1 MKKSVLCFSL
11 LLTLISGN
19 ALADDGAIHGTMQK
33 LGIKVESIKPSPI
46 VGLNTIVTEQG
57 IIYLSDDGKYLLQGP
72 IYDVSGSSP
81 VNVSN
86 QLLMKKLEAMKDQ
99 MIVYKAPEEK
109 HVVTVFTDITC
120 GYCHK
125 LHENMKEYNKLGI
138 TVRYLAFPR
147 QGMKHKSAEE
157 MQSIWCSATPQKSLD
172 AAFKG
177 NDISPIKG
185 CKVNIANHYKLGLQ
199 FGVQG
204 TPAIILKDGNLLGG
218 YMPPEALA
226 KTLDQSG
233 K

>member
-86 QLLMKKLEAMKDQ
+86 QLLMKSWK
-99 MIVYKAPEEK
+99 
-109 HVVTVFTDITC
+109 
-120 GYCHK
+120 
-125 LHENMKEYNKLGI
+125 
-138 TVRYLAFPR
+138 R
-147 QGMKHKSAEE
+147 
-157 MQSIWCSATPQKSLD
+157 
-172 AAFKG
+172 
-177 NDISPIKG
+177 
-185 CKVNIANHYKLGLQ
+185 
-199 FGVQG
+199 
-204 TPAIILKDGNLLGG
+204 
-218 YMPPEALA
+218 
-226 KTLDQSG
+226 
-233 K
+233 

>member
-11 LLTLISGN
+11 LLALFSGN
-19 ALADDGAIHGTMQK
+19 VLADDGAVHGTMQK
-33 LGIKVESIKPSPI
+33 LGIKVENIKPSPI

-99 MIVYKAPEEK
+99 MIIYKAPEEK

-147 QGMKHKSAEE
+147 QGMQHKSAEE

-177 NDISPIKG
+177 NDISPIKS
-185 CKVNIANHYKLGLQ
+185 CKVDIANHYKLGLQ

-226 KTLDQSG
+226 KALDQSG

>member
-1 MKKSVLCFSL
+1 MKKSVLYFSL
-11 LLTLISGN
+11 LLALFSRN
-19 ALADDGAIHGTMQK
+19 VLADDGAVHGTMQK

-99 MIVYKAPEEK
+99 MIIYKAPEEK

-125 LHENMKEYNKLGI
+125 LHENMQEYNKLGI

-147 QGMKHKSAEE
+147 QGMQNKFAEE

-185 CKVNIANHYKLGLQ
+185 CKVDIANHYKLGLQ

-226 KTLDQSG
+226 KALDQRG